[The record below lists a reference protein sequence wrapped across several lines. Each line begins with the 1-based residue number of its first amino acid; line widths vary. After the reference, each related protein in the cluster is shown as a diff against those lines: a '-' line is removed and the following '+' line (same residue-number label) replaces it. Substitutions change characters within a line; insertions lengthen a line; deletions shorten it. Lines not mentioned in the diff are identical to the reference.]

1 MSDGGVYAD
10 WVADNETDLMREFIE
25 DDGKNV
31 NLYMVSALLAHYE
44 GLEPKPKTLEDLV
57 DALINKDKDLEGL
70 YLKYIESRWADLND
84 KSMALYDRAD
94 YQHGEDR

>member
-10 WVADNETDLMREFIE
+10 WVSDNETDLMREFIE

-31 NLYMVSALLAHYE
+31 NLYMVSALLSHYE

-70 YLKYIESRWADLND
+70 YLKYIESRYAELCDR
-84 KSMALYDRAD
+84 SMALYDR
-94 YQHGEDR
+94 ENER